1 VPGFLSDF
9 APLPSSWAEL
19 TAATAHL
26 EPPYAV
32 VDLGALRVNADTMV
46 ASAAGKPI
54 RLATKSVRCRE
65 IARGVLEQPGFRGVL
80 ALTLAEALW
89 LVTELEDLDDVVVG
103 YPTADREALQQLAAD
118 ADLAARVTL
127 MVDSA
132 EQLDFIE
139 SVVGPIVGT
148 VGPKLRICLDL
159 DASLRLLG
167 GRVHLGTRR
176 SPLHDPASAVALTRD
191 VIDRPR
197 FVLVGLMAYEAQIA
211 GVGDDAGTLLHK
223 VQIRGMQAVSGRELR
238 ERRAAVV
245 AAVRAVAPLE
255 FVNGGGTGSIAATA
269 SEDAITEVAAG
280 SGLYC
285 PTLFDGYRHLN
296 LHPAAFF
303 VTSVVR
309 RPSPEYATV
318 LGGGWIASGAPGID
332 RLPTPAW
339 PDGLELTSLEGAGE
353 AQTPLHGRGACDL
366 RVGDRVWFRHAKAG
380 ELCERVDRLH
390 LVAGGELVA
399 SVPTYRGEGHAFL

>member
-1 VPGFLSDF
+1 MPGFLADF
-9 APLPSSWAEL
+9 APTPSSWDEL

-26 EPPYAV
+26 DPPFAV
-32 VDLGALRVNADTMV
+32 VDLGALRANADAMV
-46 ASAAGKPI
+46 SRAAGKPI

-65 IARGVLEQPGFRGVL
+65 ITRGVLDQPGYRGVL

-89 LVTELEDLDDVVVG
+89 LAEDVDDIVVG
-103 YPTADREALQQLAAD
+103 YPTVDRASLQRLADDHELS
-118 ADLAARVTL
+118 ARITL
-127 MVDSA
+127 MIDAA

-139 SVVGPIVGT
+139 TVVGTG
-148 VGPKLRICLDL
+148 GPSLRVCFDV

-176 SPLHDPASAVALTRD
+176 SPLHDPAAAVALARD
-191 VIDRPR
+191 VLDRPR
-197 FVLVGLMAYEAQIA
+197 FELVGLMAYEAQIA
-211 GVGDDAGTLLHK
+211 GVGNDAGSVLHK
-223 VQIRGMQAVSGRELR
+223 AQIRGMQAVSARELR

-245 AAVRAVAPLE
+245 AAVRDVTPLE

-269 SEDAITEVAAG
+269 SEAAITEVAAG

-296 LHPAAFF
+296 LHPAAWF

-309 RPSPEYATV
+309 RPSPDFATV
-318 LGGGWIASGAPGID
+318 LGGGWIASGAPGAD
-332 RLPTPAW
+332 RLPTPIW

-353 AQTPLHGRGACDL
+353 AQTPLHGRGARNL

-390 LVAGGELVA
+390 LVADGGPVA
-399 SVPTYRGEGHAFL
+399 PVATYRGDGHAFL

>member
-1 VPGFLSDF
+1 VPGFLADF
-9 APLPSSWAEL
+9 APRPSSWDEL

-26 EPPYAV
+26 EPPFAV
-32 VDLGALRVNADTMV
+32 VDLGALRANADAMV

-65 IARGVLEQPGFRGVL
+65 IARGVLDQPGFEGVL

-89 LVTELEDLDDVVVG
+89 LASDVEEIAVNDIVVG
-103 YPTADREALQQLAAD
+103 YPTADRESLQRLAAD
-118 ADLAARVTL
+118 PELAARVTL
-127 MVDSA
+127 MVDA
-132 EQLDFIE
+132 VEQLDYIE
-139 SVVGPIVGT
+139 AVIGSDGPT
-148 VGPKLRICLDL
+148 LRICFDI

-176 SPLHDPASAVALTRD
+176 SPLHDPAAAVALARD
-191 VIDRPR
+191 LLDRPR
-197 FVLVGLMAYEAQIA
+197 FDLVGLMAYEAQIA
-211 GVGDDAGTLLHK
+211 GVGDDAGSVLHK
-223 VQIRGMQAVSGRELR
+223 AQIRGMQALSGRELR

-245 AAVRAVAPLE
+245 AAVRELVPLE

-269 SEDAITEVAAG
+269 SEPAITEVAAG

-296 LHPAAFF
+296 LHPAAYF

-309 RPSPEYATV
+309 RPSPGFATV
-318 LGGGWIASGAPGID
+318 LGGGWIASGAAGED
-332 RLPTPAW
+332 RLPTPVW

-353 AQTPLHGRGACDL
+353 AQTPLHGQGARDL
-366 RVGDRVWFRHAKAG
+366 RIGDRVWFRHAKAG

-390 LVAGGELVA
+390 LVADGNPVA
-399 SVPTYRGEGHAFL
+399 TVATYRGDGYAFL

>member
-9 APLPSSWAEL
+9 APTPSTWADL
-19 TAATAHL
+19 TDATAHL
-26 EPPYAV
+26 EPPYALI
-32 VDLGALRVNADTMV
+32 DLGALRANADAMV
-46 ASAAGKPI
+46 GSAGGKPI

-65 IARGVLEQPGFRGVL
+65 IARGVLEQPGFHGVL

-89 LVTELEDLDDVVVG
+89 LVAEIDDLDDVVVG
-103 YPTADREALQQLAAD
+103 YPTTDREALLRLATD
-118 ADLAARVTL
+118 ADHAARITL
-127 MVDSA
+127 MIDSP
-132 EQLDFIE
+132 EHLDFIE
-139 SVVGPIVGT
+139 SVIGSDGPR
-148 VGPKLRICLDL
+148 LRICLDI

-176 SPLHDPASAVALTRD
+176 SPLHDPASAEVLARD

-197 FVLVGLMAYEAQIA
+197 FALVGLMAYEAQIA
-211 GVGDDAGTLLHK
+211 GVGDDTGSLLHK

-238 ERRAAVV
+238 ERREAVV

-269 SEDAITEVAAG
+269 GEAAITEVAAG

-303 VTSVVR
+303 VCSVVR
-309 RPSPEYATV
+309 RPSPDFATV
-318 LGGGWIASGAPGID
+318 LGGGWVASGAPGPD

-339 PDGLELTSLEGAGE
+339 PTGLQLTSLEGAGE
-353 AQTPLHGRGACDL
+353 AQTPLHGPGARDL
-366 RVGDRVWFRHAKAG
+366 RVGDRVWLRHAKAG
-380 ELCERVDRLH
+380 ELCERTDRLH
-390 LVAGGELVA
+390 LVAGAELIATV
-399 SVPTYRGEGHAFL
+399 STYRGEGYAFL

>member
-9 APLPSSWAEL
+9 VPTPSTWTDLAG
-19 TAATAHL
+19 ATAHL
-26 EPPYAV
+26 EPPFAV
-32 VDLGALRVNADTMV
+32 VDLGALRANSDAMV

-65 IARGVLEQPGFRGVL
+65 ITRVVLEQPGFHGVL
-80 ALTLAEALW
+80 ALTLAESLW

-103 YPTADREALQQLAAD
+103 YPTADREALQRLAAD
-118 ADLAARVTL
+118 DDLAARVTL

-139 SVVGPIVGT
+139 SAVGT
-148 VGPKLRICLDL
+148 DGPKLRVCLDL

-176 SPLHDPASAVALTRD
+176 SPLHDPASAVAVARD

-197 FVLVGLMAYEAQIA
+197 FRLVGLMAYEAQIA
-211 GVGDDAGTLLHK
+211 GVGDDAGSLLHK
-223 VQIRGMQAVSGRELR
+223 AQIRGMQAVSGRELR
-238 ERRAAVV
+238 DRRAAVV

-269 SEDAITEVAAG
+269 SEQSITEVAAG

-285 PTLFDGYRHLN
+285 PTLFDGYRHLS
-296 LHPAAFF
+296 LHPAAYF

-318 LGGGWIASGAPGID
+318 LGGGWIASGAPAAD
-332 RLPTPAW
+332 RLPTPVW
-339 PDGLELTSLEGAGE
+339 PHQLELTSLEGAGE
-353 AQTPLHGRGACDL
+353 AQTPLHGRGARDL
-366 RVGDRVWFRHAKAG
+366 RVGERVWFRHAKAG

-390 LVAGGELVA
+390 LVAGGEVLA
-399 SVPTYRGEGHAFL
+399 TVPTYRGEGHAFL